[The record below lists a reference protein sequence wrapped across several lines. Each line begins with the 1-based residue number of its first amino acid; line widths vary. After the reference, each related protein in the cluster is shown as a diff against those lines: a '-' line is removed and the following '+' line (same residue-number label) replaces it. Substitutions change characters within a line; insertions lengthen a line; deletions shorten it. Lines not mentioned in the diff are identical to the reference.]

1 MAVADALETTNRLA
15 KAANV
20 KLGKVVSMETN
31 SSPTEG
37 SENSGRSYNFRAYG
51 KSMGGEGV
59 SSSGQLIHYSAT
71 VEMHTLIE

>member
-1 MAVADALETTNRLA
+1 
-15 KAANV
+15 
-20 KLGKVVSMETN
+20 METN